1 MLPTANNSIE
11 DKKEASNAAATKK
24 SLLNT
29 SYSSEE
35 ILLQAASSL
44 QGLEGECNIMGGP
57 QNAGDKFNP
66 QNFYM
71 LGSTYF
77 VGTFYACLEQH
88 VQYCAKKERA

>member
-57 QNAGDKFNP
+57 QNAGDKSNP
-66 QNFYM
+66 QNIDV
-71 LGSTYF
+71 LGSAYF
-77 VGTFYACLEQH
+77 AGTFY
-88 VQYCAKKERA
+88 V